1 MNMIDLEYEAIEILR
16 SGEPLPVDIYIYLNN
31 SGIDPDYLINL
42 FIKEEQLEPTYKELE
57 PTKKNLN

>member
-1 MNMIDLEYEAIEILR
+1 MIDLEYEAIEILR

-31 SGIDPDYLINL
+31 SGIDPDYLIKL
-42 FIKEEQLEPTYKELE
+42 FKKEEQLEPTYKELE

>member
-1 MNMIDLEYEAIEILR
+1 MINLEYEAIEILR
-16 SGEPLPVDIYIYLNN
+16 SGEPLPVDIYIHLNN

-42 FIKEEQLEPTYKELE
+42 FTKEEQLEPTYKELE